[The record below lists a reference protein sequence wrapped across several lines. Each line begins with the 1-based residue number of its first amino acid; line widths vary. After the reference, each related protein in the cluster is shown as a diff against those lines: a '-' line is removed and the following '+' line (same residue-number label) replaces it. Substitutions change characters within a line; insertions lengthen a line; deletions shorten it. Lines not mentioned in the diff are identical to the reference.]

1 MIVLD
6 THAWIWWAASPARL
20 SVRARAAI
28 DAAGVV
34 GVSAISVWELAML
47 VAKKR
52 LELDRDVLAWAR
64 QALALPRVALLP
76 LSPEIA
82 VASSGLPAEFPG
94 DPADRIIVSTARE
107 DGAAVVSKDAR
118 LRGVAGL
125 KTVW

>member
-20 SVRARAAI
+20 SARARAAI

-82 VASSGLPAEFPG
+82 VASSALPAEFPG

-107 DGAAVVSKDAR
+107 GGAAVVSKDAR

>member
-6 THAWIWWAASPARL
+6 THAWIWWAASPGRL
-20 SVRARAAI
+20 SSRARAAI
-28 DAAGVV
+28 DSSGAIGVA
-34 GVSAISVWELAML
+34 AISVWELAML

-76 LSPEIA
+76 LTPEIA
-82 VASSGLPAEFPG
+82 VASCALPEGFAG

-107 DGAAVVSKDAR
+107 IGAAVVSKDAR
-118 LRGVAGL
+118 LRGLGSV

>member
-1 MIVLD
+1 VIVLD

-20 SVRARAAI
+20 SARARAAI
-28 DAAGVV
+28 ETAGAI
-34 GVSAISVWELAML
+34 GVPAIGVWELAML

-76 LSPEIA
+76 LTPEIA
-82 VASSGLPAEFPG
+82 VASAALPAEFPG
-94 DPADRIIVSTARE
+94 DPADRIVVSTALE
-107 DGAAVVSKDAR
+107 HGAAVVSKDAR
-118 LRGVAGL
+118 LRGIAGL

>member
-6 THAWIWWAASPARL
+6 THAWIWWAASPGRL
-20 SVRARAAI
+20 SARARAAV
-28 DAAGVV
+28 DAAGAV
-34 GVSAISVWELAML
+34 GVAAISVWELAML

-82 VASSGLPAEFPG
+82 VASCTLPAEFAG
-94 DPADRIIVSTARE
+94 DPADRIIVATALE
-107 DGAAVVSKDAR
+107 NGAVVVSKDAR
-118 LRGVAGL
+118 LRGL
-125 KTVW
+125 ETVRTIW

>member
-20 SVRARAAI
+20 SARARAAI
-28 DAAGVV
+28 EGAGAI

-47 VAKKR
+47 VAKER

-64 QALALPRVALLP
+64 QALALPRVELLALT
-76 LSPEIA
+76 PEIA
-82 VASSGLPAEFPG
+82 VASAGLPAAFPG

-107 DGAAVVSKDAR
+107 SGAAVVSKDAR
-118 LRGVAGL
+118 LRGLDAV